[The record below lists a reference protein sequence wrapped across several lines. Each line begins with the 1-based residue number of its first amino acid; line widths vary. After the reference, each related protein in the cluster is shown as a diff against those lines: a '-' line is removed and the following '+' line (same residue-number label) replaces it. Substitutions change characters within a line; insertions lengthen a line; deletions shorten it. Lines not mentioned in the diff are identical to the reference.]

1 MGKPVP
7 DFIKWA
13 NHENTQENGE
23 EEEDDVIANKTTADQ
38 PTKIV
43 TTAQT
48 VTTGQ
53 NNMAMVQNGVT
64 NIVPNIIS
72 ISQVKPIMR
81 SYVKPIL
88 PKVTTTTLVATNNN
102 IITGSSVVRNANL
115 VTVAPWGIANTFLAG
130 AHNVVAG
137 QTIPISQV
145 SVFAPP
151 VTQNRNVVTVTPDG
165 KVLSAPLYP
174 PVVDQPVTKD
184 NVTAIPRTT
193 SEIQSQQVKSCN
205 GINQPLL
212 SMNFESQDDVIEV
225 LPESS
230 ESDRPKPS
238 LNAGRNDDDIL
249 KGDKV
254 AAATQ
259 TVVDRMRDDAARENL
274 SWVANKGCLKC
285 SCCGRDI
292 TGQRGKPVARH
303 LDNDLMPVASKVRVE
318 EHRFQIFKL
327 E

>member
-23 EEEDDVIANKTTADQ
+23 DEESDIIANKTSADQ

-43 TTAQT
+43 TTAQN

-53 NNMAMVQNGVT
+53 SNVAIVPNGVT
-64 NIVPNIIS
+64 NIVPSIIS

-88 PKVTTTTLVATNNN
+88 PKVTTTALVATNHS
-102 IITGSSVVRNANL
+102 ITTGSSVVRNANL

-137 QTIPISQV
+137 QTIPMSQV
-145 SVFAPP
+145 NVFAPP
-151 VTQNRNVVTVTPDG
+151 VSQNRNVVAVTPDG
-165 KVLSAPLYP
+165 KVISAPLYAP
-174 PVVDQPVTKD
+174 KVDQSVTKD
-184 NVTAIPRTT
+184 NVTAIPRTS
-193 SEIQSQQVKSCN
+193 SEIHSQQVKSSN

-212 SMNFESQDDVIEV
+212 LNIESQDDVLEV
-225 LPESS
+225 FPESS
-230 ESDRPKPS
+230 EPGRPKPS
-238 LNAGRNDDDIL
+238 LNAGRNYQDSL

-259 TVVDRMRDDAARENL
+259 TVVDKIKDDAARENL
-274 SWVANKGCLKC
+274 SWIANKGCLKC

-292 TGQRGKPVARH
+292 TGDRGKPLARQ
-303 LDNDLMPVASKVRVE
+303 LDDDLMPVASKVSVE
-318 EHRFQIFKL
+318 EHRFLNFML